1 MDSEQADYEFLPN
14 AAGAGL
20 KGLSEC
26 TGPTGSLGSKQHL
39 LEHIP
44 KAPPNAPE
52 AEPRVHRA
60 SDHISIYR

>member
-1 MDSEQADYEFLPN
+1 MDSEQADYVFLPN
-14 AAGAGL
+14 AAGTGM

-26 TGPTGSLGSKQHL
+26 TGPTGSLSRQQHL

-52 AEPRVHRA
+52 AEHRVHRA
-60 SDHISIYR
+60 SDHVNI